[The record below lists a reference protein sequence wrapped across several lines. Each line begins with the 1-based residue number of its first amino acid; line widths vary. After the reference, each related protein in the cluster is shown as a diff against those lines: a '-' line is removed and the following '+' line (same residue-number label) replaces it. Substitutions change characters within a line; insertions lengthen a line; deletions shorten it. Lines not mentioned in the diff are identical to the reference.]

1 MIFDYQKLSA
11 KDAEQRARVT
21 EIYRQAFPEDKNIV
35 NPKVQMEQKL
45 AKLRESANQTTD
57 MLVLLSKA
65 GDVLSDTNSLLIR
78 TLRFKD
84 ETLDLDFE
92 ISDLQSLDKLK
103 DRLTRETD
111 LVVDI
116 QSASSKK
123 GKVESRMQLKVES
136 KQSASSGNRGG
147 A

>member
-1 MIFDYQKLSA
+1 
-11 KDAEQRARVT
+11 
-21 EIYRQAFPEDKNIV
+21 
-35 NPKVQMEQKL
+35 MERKL
-45 AKLRESANQTTD
+45 AELRQSANQTTD
-57 MLVLLSKA
+57 IFILLSKA
-65 GDVLSDTNSLLIR
+65 GDVLSNTNSLLIR

-92 ISDLQSLDKLK
+92 ISDLASLDTLK

-116 QSASSKK
+116 QSASSRK
-123 GKVESRMQLKVES
+123 GKVESRMQLKVNS
-136 KQSASSGNRGG
+136 KQPDNTNSQGG

>member
-1 MIFDYQKLSA
+1 MQSQ
-11 KDAEQRARVT
+11 AED
-21 EIYRQAFPEDKNIV
+21 IYRQVFPDAKNIPD
-35 NPKVQMEQKL
+35 PKRQLEQEL
-45 AKLRESANQTTD
+45 VKLRQAANQQTD
-57 MLVLLSKA
+57 RLVLLSKA
-65 GDVLSDTNSLLIR
+65 GDVLSDTSSLLIR

-92 ISDLQSLDKLK
+92 ISDLQALDQLK

-111 LVVDI
+111 LLVDI

-123 GKVESRMQLKVES
+123 GKVESRMQLKVAPAQDN
-136 KQSASSGNRGG
+136 KTASAGNRGG